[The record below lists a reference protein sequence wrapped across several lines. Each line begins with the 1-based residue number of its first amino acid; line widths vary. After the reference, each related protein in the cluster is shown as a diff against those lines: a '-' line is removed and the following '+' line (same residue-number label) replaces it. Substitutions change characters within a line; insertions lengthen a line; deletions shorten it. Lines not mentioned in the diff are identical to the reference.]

1 MPEIESTPRRAVS
14 HAPQWRGLRV
24 AAFVL
29 AGALVFFGVVVFAY
43 ELAVAR
49 VPQHR
54 AALEHLVRA
63 QTGLDIRFDELGL
76 RWGWYGPEAVFRR
89 VELGEPQRSTV
100 LLRAPELVVGFDI
113 WQTLRT
119 GQLAASRITLVA
131 ADIDL
136 SRSAVGRRAESVG
149 ETAASG
155 RARGLGEALV
165 RGHSATPD
173 SSRAG
178 HDAAHAENDFARSPG
193 ADGVRLLENWQGGR
207 VDLEGGTLRLADPN
221 GAANPL
227 VLQIRRASLRRAPLT
242 PATSATPATSEW
254 SGYGLVF
261 LPERLGRTARLVMRV
276 DGDLEQPGGLS
287 GMVRFEGRRLVFAGW
302 RELLGGVPRA
312 NRYLPRAGGGDLTLD
327 LEFASGRVARASGK
341 VSAGGLEFAA
351 PDEPGRTLF
360 NLDRIRGEWHLAQR
374 DFGWRLQVDSLELG
388 DGATHATPAS
398 LSLDAAPSAAWVRG
412 MLEQAPLQS
421 VVALAR
427 WFAPQLDLSDVELGG
442 TVRNVTFDWNA
453 SRPLGQRLR
462 SAAHLVDVAITPPG
476 HDFTLAGLTGDVSGD
491 EIDQVADLK
500 THTGR
505 LELAQAPQY
514 PLEGVR
520 VDARLQFGR
529 IGSEWHI
536 ATEKLELQHEAT
548 RLQVEGS
555 LVGSDSSAVPEINA
569 HAELTGADVALLERL
584 AGASMAQA
592 FGATFS
598 QLTAGRIERAQIEL
612 RGPFDAT
619 LPDSGFTGSLVLRD
633 AILSGGDLWPD
644 ARDVDARI
652 DWRGPRI
659 HAFIDK
665 GHAGS
670 FALSVTKAD
679 WDARGERVAHVSG
692 HVTGAVADALAWMR
706 SHPKLQQYAPRV
718 QSIKMSGTASLEF
731 SVTLPPE
738 VDSSAEATSPASAA
752 AAVGAVTPAKVA
764 SAASA
769 SDYQARVTAVLE
781 GARLEAV
788 AGMPPMDGLRGTLV
802 FDSGSLRR
810 STLTG
815 TWLGGPVTLNVGER
829 REHGTPVLLI
839 QGHGVLDARHLALAA
854 TAGTVIDQ
862 TMAPTGNADWSGE
875 LAYVAGADSRPA
887 QWRVRAESSLMG
899 VVSHLPEPL
908 MKASGVAVPL
918 HVEAQGTADSAQLR
932 LSLGD
937 RLRGLLSLSRRDGS
951 ASRDGQESRDDATWQ
966 VERGNVQF
974 GTAPAVLP
982 SAPVVLVEGRVG
994 RLDLPAYVAAWQQL
1008 RQEPGAPPIRADLI
1022 AGEMLVTGRG
1032 YANVRVLAERTD
1044 AGADLQ
1050 LVSPDITGTAHWPAM
1065 TNANH
1070 PAQFHFA
1077 KLNVPDGGAFAA
1089 SAELIAA
1096 LGPATDLS
1104 VDDIVWEGHSL
1115 GSASATIQ
1123 SGGNAV
1129 DVTDL
1134 RITDSTQD
1142 VSGSLHCQSTACRLK
1157 FNIES
1162 SNGAATLADFGFR
1175 PELTAAKA
1183 TVDGDLEW
1191 HVGSDQPVL
1200 ATLAG
1205 RLNLRLEDGVTR
1217 AYGGPASAYPASGPT
1232 VDPTADATRSPTSEG
1247 VPFALLLVPALM
1259 SAIDPGTDS
1268 PQGLRFSR
1276 LEGDFELSAG
1286 QATTSNLHFDGD
1298 AEILMRG
1305 RTGLVDRDYDQQVW
1319 ILRGEGRLPAAVR
1332 RLGPTPRVAAAWLSL
1347 RDFFAGAGREEG
1359 SRASLHLQG
1368 SWDDPIVVAA
1378 D

>member
-1 MPEIESTPRRAVS
+1 MSATVEIESTP
-14 HAPQWRGLRV
+14 PRGLRL
-24 AAFVL
+24 AALVL
-29 AGALVFFGVVVFAY
+29 AGALVFFGVVVLAY

-54 AALEHLVRA
+54 AALEQLVRA

-89 VELGEPQRSTV
+89 VELGEPQRSRV
-100 LLRAPELVVGFDI
+100 LLRAPELVVGFDV

-119 GQLAASRITLVA
+119 GQLEASRITLVA

-136 SRSAVGRRAESVG
+136 SRGVVGSARRAASEAS
-149 ETAASG
+149 ASG
-155 RARGLGEALV
+155 GTRRLDDA
-165 RGHSATPD
+165 P
-173 SSRAG
+173 AG
-178 HDAAHAENDFARSPG
+178 GPSDPAQSPS

-207 VDLEGGTLRLADPN
+207 VDLEGGTVRLADPN
-221 GAANPL
+221 GSANPL
-227 VLQIRRASLRRAPLT
+227 VLQVRRASLRRAPLM
-242 PATSATPATSEW
+242 PATSQTPATSEW

-261 LPERLGRTARLVMRV
+261 LPERLGRTARLVLRL
-276 DGDLEQPGGLS
+276 DGDLEQPAGLS
-287 GMVRFEGRRLVFAGW
+287 GTVRFEGRRLVFSGW
-302 RELLGGVPRA
+302 RELLGGVA
-312 NRYLPRAGGGDLTLD
+312 NADRYLPRAGGGDLTLD
-327 LEFASGRVARASGK
+327 VDFASGRVAKASGK
-341 VSAGGLEFAA
+341 VSAGGLEFAT
-351 PDEPGRTLF
+351 PEEPGRTVF
-360 NLDRIRGEWHLAQR
+360 NLDRIRGEWRLAQR

-388 DGATHATPAS
+388 DSASHSTPAS
-398 LSLDAAPSAAWVRG
+398 LSLDAAPSGAWVRG
-412 MLEQAPLQS
+412 LLEQAPLQP
-421 VVALAR
+421 VAALAR
-427 WFAPQLDLSDVELGG
+427 WFAPQLDLSGVELGG
-442 TVRNVTFDWNA
+442 TARSVTFDWNA
-453 SRPLGQRLR
+453 ARPLGQRLR

-476 HDFTLAGLTGDVSGD
+476 HGFTLSGLTGEVSGD
-491 EIDQVADLK
+491 EIDQVADLT

-514 PLEGVR
+514 PLDGVH
-520 VDARLQFGR
+520 VDARLQIGR
-529 IGSEWHI
+529 TGSEWRI
-536 ATEKLELQHEAT
+536 TTEKLELQHEST
-548 RLQVEGS
+548 RLRMEGS
-555 LVGSDSSAVPEINA
+555 LVGSDSAAVPEINA

-584 AGASMAQA
+584 AGPSMTRA

-619 LPDSGFTGSLVLRD
+619 LPDNGFTGSLVLRD
-633 AILSGGDLWPD
+633 AILAGGDIWPD
-644 ARDVDARI
+644 AREVDARI

-665 GHAGS
+665 GRAGS

-692 HVTGAVADALAWMR
+692 RVTGAVEEALAWMR

-718 QSIKMSGTASLEF
+718 QSIQLRGAASLDF
-731 SVTLPPE
+731 SLTLPP
-738 VDSSAEATSPASAA
+738 DTGAATAA
-752 AAVGAVTPAKVA
+752 A
-764 SAASA
+764 
-769 SDYQARVTAVLE
+769 SDLQAHVTAVLE

-788 AGMPPMDGLRGTLV
+788 AGMPAMDGLRGTLV

-829 REHGTPVLLI
+829 REHGTPVLSI

-862 TMAPTGNADWSGE
+862 TMAPAGNAEWSGE
-875 LAYVAGADSRPA
+875 LAYVAGTDSRPA
-887 QWRVRAESSLMG
+887 QWRVRADSSLVG

-908 MKASGVAVPL
+908 MKASGTAVPL
-918 HVEAQGTADSAQLR
+918 HVEAQGTADAAQLR

-937 RLRGLLSLSRRDGS
+937 RLQGLLSLSRRDGAASHKDS
-951 ASRDGQESRDDATWQ
+951 ASSGGTASSVGTALLDDTTWQ

-982 SAPVVLVEGRVG
+982 PAPVVLVEGRVG

-1008 RQEPGAPPIRADLI
+1008 RQEPGAPAIRANLV
-1022 AGEMLVTGRG
+1022 ASEMLVTGRG
-1032 YANVRVLAERTD
+1032 YADVRVLAERTD

-1050 LVSPDITGTAHWPAM
+1050 LVSSDIAGTAHWPAV

-1096 LGPATDLS
+1096 LGPATELS
-1104 VDDIVWEGHSL
+1104 VDDIVWEGHSI
-1115 GSASATIQ
+1115 GSASATIE
-1123 SGGNAV
+1123 SGGNVV

-1142 VSGSLHCQSTACRLK
+1142 VSGSLHCQGTACRLK

-1162 SNGAATLADFGFR
+1162 RNGAATLADFGFR
-1175 PELTAAKA
+1175 PDLTAAKA

-1191 HVGSDQPVL
+1191 HVGGDQPVL

-1205 RLNLRLEDGVTR
+1205 RLNLRLEDGMTHGF
-1217 AYGGPASAYPASGPT
+1217 AGPASDEQPAATPPIAGPIGDST
-1232 VDPTADATRSPTSEG
+1232 FGT
-1247 VPFALLLVPALM
+1247 PFALLLVPALM
-1259 SAIDPGTDS
+1259 SGIDQGTDS

-1276 LEGDFELSAG
+1276 LEGDFELSGG
-1286 QATTSNLHFDGD
+1286 QAITSNLHFDGD

-1305 RTGLVDRDYDQQVW
+1305 RTGLVARDYDQQVW
-1319 ILRGEGRLPAAVR
+1319 ILRGEGRLPAALR

-1359 SRASLHLQG
+1359 SQAPLHLQG

>member
-1 MPEIESTPRRAVS
+1 MLRTVEIEPAPTLASQTPR
-14 HAPQWRGLRV
+14 QGLRV
-24 AAFVL
+24 AALVL
-29 AGALVFFGVVVFAY
+29 AGVLVFFGVVLLAY

-54 AALEHLVRA
+54 AALERLVRA

-89 VELGEPQRSTV
+89 VELGEPQRSRV
-100 LLRAPELVVGFDI
+100 LLRAPELVVGFDV

-119 GQLAASRITLVA
+119 GQLEASRITLVA

-136 SRSAVGRRAESVG
+136 SRGVIGGGGARPGGVAQ
-149 ETAASG
+149 APG
-155 RARGLGEALV
+155 RANG
-165 RGHSATPD
+165 SARLPTD
-173 SSRAG
+173 
-178 HDAAHAENDFARSPG
+178 
-193 ADGVRLLENWQGGR
+193 DGVRLLENWQGGR
-207 VDLEGGTLRLADPN
+207 VDLEGGTVRLADPN

-227 VLQIRRASLRRAPLT
+227 VLQVRRASLRRAPL
-242 PATSATPATSEW
+242 TPATSEW

-276 DGDLEQPGGLS
+276 AGDLEQPAGLS
-287 GMVRFEGRRLVFAGW
+287 GTVRFEGRRLVFAGW
-302 RELLGGVPRA
+302 RELLGGVA
-312 NRYLPRAGGGDLTLD
+312 NADRYLPRAGGGDLTLD
-327 LEFASGRVARASGK
+327 VDFASGRVAKASGK

-351 PDEPGRTLF
+351 PGEPGRTVF
-360 NLDRIRGEWHLAQR
+360 NLDRIRGEWRLAQR

-388 DGATHATPAS
+388 DNASHSTPAS
-398 LSLDAAPSAAWVRG
+398 LSLDAAPSGAWVRG
-412 MLEQAPLQS
+412 LLEQAPLQP
-421 VVALAR
+421 VAALAR
-427 WFAPQLDLSDVELGG
+427 WFAPQLDLSGVELGG
-442 TVRNVTFDWNA
+442 TARSVTFDWNA
-453 SRPLGQRLR
+453 ARPLGQRLR

-476 HDFTLAGLTGDVSGD
+476 RGFTLSGLTGDVSGD
-491 EIDQVADLK
+491 EIDQVADLR
-500 THTGR
+500 TRTGR
-505 LELAQAPQY
+505 LELAQAPRY
-514 PLEGVR
+514 PLDGVR
-520 VDARLQFGR
+520 VDARLQIGR
-529 IGSEWHI
+529 TGSEWRVT
-536 ATEKLELQHEAT
+536 TEKLELQHEAA
-548 RLQVEGS
+548 RLRVEGS
-555 LVGSDSSAVPEINA
+555 LVGSDSAAVPEIDA

-584 AGASMAQA
+584 AGASMTQA

-619 LPDSGFTGSLVLRD
+619 LTDNGFTGALVLRD
-633 AILSGGDLWPD
+633 GVLAGGDIWPD
-644 ARDVDARI
+644 AREVDARI

-665 GHAGS
+665 SRAGS
-670 FALSVTKAD
+670 FALSGTKAD
-679 WDARGERVAHVSG
+679 WDARGERVAHVTG
-692 HVTGAVADALAWMR
+692 HVTGAVEEALAWMR

-718 QSIKMSGTASLEF
+718 QNIQLRGAASLDF
-731 SVTLPPE
+731 SLTLPPGM
-738 VDSSAEATSPASAA
+738 DTSAP
-752 AAVGAVTPAKVA
+752 GI
-764 SAASA
+764 
-769 SDYQARVTAVLE
+769 QAHVTAVLE

-788 AGMPPMDGLRGTLV
+788 AGMPAMDGLSGTLV

-829 REHGTPVLLI
+829 REHGTPVLSI

-862 TMAPTGNADWSGE
+862 TMAPAGNADWSGE
-875 LAYVAGADSRPA
+875 LAYIAGTDSRPA
-887 QWRVRAESSLMG
+887 QWRVRADSSLVG

-908 MKASGVAVPL
+908 MKAAAAAVPL
-918 HVEAQGTADSAQLR
+918 HVEAQGTADAAQLR

-937 RLRGLLSLSRRDGS
+937 RLQGLLSLSRH
-951 ASRDGQESRDDATWQ
+951 DDTTWQ

-982 SAPVVLVEGRVG
+982 AAPVVLVEGRLG

-1008 RQEPGAPPIRADLI
+1008 RQEPGAPAIRANLI

-1032 YANVRVLAERTD
+1032 YPDVRVLAERTD

-1050 LVSPDITGTAHWPAM
+1050 LVSADIAGTAHWPAV
-1065 TNANH
+1065 TNAKH

-1089 SAELIAA
+1089 SAELIAV
-1096 LGPATDLS
+1096 LGPATELS
-1104 VDDIVWEGHSL
+1104 VDDIVWEGHSI
-1115 GSASATIQ
+1115 GSATATIQ
-1123 SGGNAV
+1123 SGGNVV
-1129 DVTDL
+1129 DVAEL

-1175 PELTAAKA
+1175 PDLTAAKA

-1191 HVGSDQPVL
+1191 HVGGDQPVL

-1217 AYGGPASAYPASGPT
+1217 GFAVPLTEGTASDEPT
-1232 VDPTADATRSPTSEG
+1232 T
-1247 VPFALLLVPALM
+1247 PFALLLVPALM
-1259 SAIDPGTDS
+1259 SGIDQGTDS
-1268 PQGLRFSR
+1268 PQGLHFSR

-1286 QATTSNLHFDGD
+1286 QATTSNLHFDGE

-1305 RTGLVDRDYDQQVW
+1305 RTGLVARDYDQQVW

-1359 SRASLHLQG
+1359 SRAPLHLQG